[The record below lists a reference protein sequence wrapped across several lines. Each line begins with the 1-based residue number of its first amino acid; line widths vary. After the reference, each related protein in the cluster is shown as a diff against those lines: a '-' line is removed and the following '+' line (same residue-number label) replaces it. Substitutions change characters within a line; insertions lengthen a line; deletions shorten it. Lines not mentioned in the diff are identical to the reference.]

1 MAERGDMKNKIIGK
15 ILLAS
20 LLSASLLS
28 GCAGIGDIVNRSAD
42 VENDE
47 DEEDDEDGDEEE
59 ETGEEDEDRPVSDA
73 EDGDERYDDSD
84 PFGKLDGDR
93 LSSGIDSEYR
103 QLQLYSYPMYNYAY
117 DSELDMAIA
126 EAGTT
131 HIELVDD
138 DFPQLKEAID
148 GYSESKEA
156 YVLGA
161 EFEELEKEA
170 RDALPEMGDY
180 PMTFYVKFDTTV
192 LRADTVV
199 TSLLTHY
206 EDFKGGAHGTY
217 YNYGVNFDSAT
228 GKELSIKD
236 VVDED
241 VLDELP
247 GIIAEAL
254 LKRYGSEVFY
264 SDADTEEAIAETIKT
279 YYGTEAGY
287 IYSFG
292 LGYEGITFYFQPYE
306 LAPYAAGS
314 ISATLK
320 YEDYPGLVDKK
331 YAECAS
337 DYFISLDADMET
349 LPHSTDTCYAYLSG
363 DDGWG
368 TYEDLVINFNGKE
381 FHEEVYGYSADLW
394 IGSIGGINYLFANF
408 SEDNDYENLKVYS
421 LNSATGNV
429 ECCAEMYGGFQGFVP
444 LDPYEFRIYDRGG
457 ILSTYSMYKN
467 YYIGRDGSPVA
478 LEDFYYIDSELS
490 LKTISDVEG
499 EIRDDFEGKGQRGV
513 IKSGEKLYFY
523 ATDGETWVDFK
534 RNDGSFVRF
543 EVDCSDYPQ
552 KVNGIDSDTI
562 FDGIMFAG

>member
-1 MAERGDMKNKIIGK
+1 MKNKLIGK
-15 ILLAS
+15 IFLAS

-28 GCAGIGDIVNRSAD
+28 GCAGIGDIANRSAD
-42 VENDE
+42 VEE
-47 DEEDDEDGDEEE
+47 DDDDDGEEEEESGEEDDDQ
-59 ETGEEDEDRPVSDA
+59 PVSDA
-73 EDGDERYDDSD
+73 EDGGEPYDGSD
-84 PFGKLDGDR
+84 PSGKLGDGT
-93 LSSGIDSEYR
+93 LSSGIDSDYR
-103 QLQLYSYPMYNYAY
+103 QLQLYTYPMYNYSY
-117 DSELDMAIA
+117 DSDLGMAIA

-138 DFPQLKEAID
+138 DLPQLKDAID
-148 GYSESKEA
+148 GYSKSKEDF
-156 YVLGA
+156 VLGSG
-161 EFEELEKEA
+161 FEELEQEAKEA
-170 RDALPEMGDY
+170 VPEMGDY
-180 PMTFYVKFDTTV
+180 PMAYCVKYDTTV

-199 TSLLTHY
+199 TSLITHY
-206 EDFKGGAHGTY
+206 EDYKGGAHGTY

-228 GKELSIKD
+228 GEELSIKD
-236 VVDED
+236 VVDEA

-264 SDADTEEAIAETIKT
+264 SDADTAEAIAETIKT
-279 YYGTEAGY
+279 NYGADY

-320 YEDYPGLVDKK
+320 YEDYPGIVDKK
-331 YAECAS
+331 YTECAN

-349 LPHSTDTCYAYLSG
+349 LPHSEDTCYAYLSG

-444 LDPYEFRIYDRGG
+444 SDPYEFRIYDRGG

-467 YYIGRDGSPVA
+467 YYIGRDGAPVG

-490 LKTISDVEG
+490 LKTVSDVEG
-499 EIRDDFEGKGQRGV
+499 EVRDDFEAEGQRAV
-513 IKSGEKLYFY
+513 IKPGEKLDFY

-534 RNDGSFVRF
+534 RKDGSFVRF

-552 KVNGIDSDTI
+552 KVNGIEADTV
-562 FDGIMFAG
+562 FDGMMFAG